1 MLINGLP
8 QRVLIQSLIPYK
20 TAPKQETMFESD
32 LALIWELFQ
41 KGKER
46 RKA

>member
-8 QRVLIQSLIPYK
+8 QRVLIQSLTPYK
-20 TAPKQETMFESD
+20 TAPKQEIMFESD

-41 KGKER
+41 KGK
-46 RKA
+46 